1 MAHGT
6 VTGRASGG
14 CMHEEL
20 VMAEGILCTMDD
32 ELSTHGRPMV
42 SGSGTVVSGGR
53 TSGLVFLVV

>member
-32 ELSTHGRPMV
+32 ELSTHGRPMCGFF
-42 SGSGTVVSGGR
+42 SQQT
-53 TSGLVFLVV
+53 LA